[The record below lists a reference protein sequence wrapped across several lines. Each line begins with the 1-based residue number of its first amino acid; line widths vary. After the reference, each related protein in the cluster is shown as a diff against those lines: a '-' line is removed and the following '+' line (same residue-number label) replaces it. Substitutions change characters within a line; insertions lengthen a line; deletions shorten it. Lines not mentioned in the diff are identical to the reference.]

1 MFSVIFPGQG
11 SQMIGMGKEFYDRFD
26 LVKNLFKEA
35 DDTLNFSM
43 SKLILEG
50 PKEELDL
57 TANTQPAI
65 FLISY
70 SIYNVIKKEFN
81 IDLSKAKYFAGHS
94 LGEYSALSCAGY
106 LNFSETIKILRIRG
120 DAMQNSVPKGE
131 GGMVAVLGSK
141 VEIIEKILKN
151 NEQNLSAQI
160 ANDNSEGQIVLSGKT
175 DDLDKLILILK
186 ENSIKNIKLPVSAPF
201 HCNLM
206 NKATNIMNDELNKL
220 NFIEGENKLIS
231 NVTANEISNI
241 DELKDLLVKQI
252 ENRVRW
258 RESVI
263 NMIDSGVNHFIEIGP
278 GKVLSGLV
286 KRISKEVKIDTI
298 NNQGDIEGL
307 KIWAI

>member
-11 SQMIGMGKEFYDRFD
+11 SQIVGMGKEFYDKYD

-35 DDTLNFSM
+35 DDTLNFSI

-50 PKEELDL
+50 PKEELDS
-57 TANTQPAI
+57 TTNTQPAI

-70 SIYNVIKKEFN
+70 SIYNVINQEFN
-81 IDLSKAKYFAGHS
+81 VDLSKAKYFAGHS

-106 LNFSETIKILRIRG
+106 LSFSETLKILRIRG
-120 DAMQNSVPKGE
+120 DAMQNSVPKGQ
-131 GGMVAVLGSK
+131 GGMVAVLGST
-141 VEIIEKILKN
+141 VEKIEKILKN
-151 NEQNLSAQI
+151 NNQNLSVQI

-175 DDLDKLILILK
+175 GDLDKLNIILK
-186 ENSIKNIKLPVSAPF
+186 ENTIKNIKLPVSAPF

-206 NKATNIMNDELNKL
+206 SKATNIMNEELNKI
-220 NFIEGENKLIS
+220 NFTEGKNKLIS
-231 NVTANEISNI
+231 NVTANEISST

-263 NMIDSGVNHFIEIGP
+263 NMINSNVNHFIEIGP
-278 GKVLSGLV
+278 GKILSGLV

-307 KIWAI
+307 KI

>member
-11 SQMIGMGKEFYDRFD
+11 SQIVGMGKEFYDKFE

-35 DDTLNFSM
+35 DEALNYTI

-70 SIYNVIKKEFN
+70 SIFNVIKKEFN
-81 IDLSKAKYFAGHS
+81 IDLNKAKYFAGHS

-106 LNFSETIKILRIRG
+106 LNFAETLKILRIRG

-131 GGMVAVLGSK
+131 GGMVAVLGST
-141 VEIIEKILKN
+141 VEAIEKILKD
-151 NEQNLSAQI
+151 NESKFIAQI

-175 DDLDKLILILK
+175 QDLEKLIEVLK

-201 HCNLM
+201 HCSLM
-206 NKATNIMNDELNKL
+206 SKATEIMTEELNKIS
-220 NFIEGENKLIS
+220 FSDGSNKLIS
-231 NVTANEISNI
+231 NVTAEAISNSE
-241 DELKDLLVKQI
+241 DLKSLLIKQI

-258 RESVI
+258 RESVM
-263 NMIDSGVNHFIEIGP
+263 NMINNDVDHFIEIGP

-286 KRISKEVKIDTI
+286 KRINREVKINTI
-298 NNQGDIEGL
+298 NSLEDIENL
-307 KIWAI
+307 KI

>member
-11 SQMIGMGKEFYDRFD
+11 SQMVGMGKEFYDKFD

-35 DDTLNFSM
+35 DDTLNFPI

-50 PKEELDL
+50 PKGELDL
-57 TANTQPAI
+57 TVNTQPAI
-65 FLISY
+65 FLVSY

-106 LNFSETIKILRIRG
+106 LNLSETLKILRIRG

-141 VEIIEKILKN
+141 VEIIEKILKD
-151 NEQNLSAQI
+151 NEQNLSIQI

-186 ENSIKNIKLPVSAPF
+186 ENTIKNIKLPVSAPF
-201 HCNLM
+201 HCRLM
-206 NKATNIMNDELNKL
+206 NKATNIMSNELNKL

-231 NVTANEISNI
+231 NVTANEISNTS
-241 DELKDLLVKQI
+241 ELKDLLVKQI

-263 NMIDSGVNHFIEIGP
+263 NMINNDVDHFIEIGP

-286 KRISKEVKIDTI
+286 KRISKELKIDTI

-307 KIWAI
+307 KI